1 MRRSLL
7 VSSIAVAAG
16 VLATA
21 GILVAGSAAAA
32 GHPARTGHGHTRG
45 QVLRA
50 VLAPSVRADPAIFG
64 VVPGG
69 APWQLARGQARLGKS
84 GRLMVRVHRLV
95 LTTTGANP
103 VPDLAASVYCGG
115 TVAAT
120 TTPVPFSTTGN
131 ARIRT
136 TVSLPAFC
144 AAPAVLLN
152 PATGSSPS
160 EVKTTIYIAFDGTP

>member
-7 VSSIAVAAG
+7 VSSVGVAVG

-21 GILVAGSAAAA
+21 GILVGGSAAAA
-32 GHPARTGHGHTRG
+32 SHPARDGHRG
-45 QVLRA
+45 THGGVLRA
-50 VLAPSVRADPAIFG
+50 VIAPSVPSDPAIFG
-64 VVPGG
+64 VAPGG
-69 APWQLARGQARLGKS
+69 APWQIDHGHVRLGKS
-84 GRLMVRVHRLV
+84 GRLAIDVDGLV

-120 TTPVPFSTTGN
+120 TMPVPFSTKGN

-144 AAPAVLLN
+144 PAPAVLLN
-152 PATGSSPS
+152 PATGSSS
-160 EVKTTIYIAFDGTP
+160 SDIKTVYIAFDGTP

>member
-7 VSSIAVAAG
+7 VSSIGVAAG
-16 VLATA
+16 VLATT
-21 GILVAGSAAAA
+21 GILVAGSAGAAS
-32 GHPARTGHGHTRG
+32 HPARTGHQHTRG

-50 VLAPSVRADPAIFG
+50 VLAPSLPADPAIFG

-69 APWQLARGQARLGKS
+69 APWELGHGRARLGKS
-84 GRLMVRVHRLV
+84 GRLMVSVHGLV
-95 LTTTGANP
+95 LTTTAANP

-136 TVSLPAFC
+136 RVSLPGFC
-144 AAPAVLLN
+144 PAPAVLLN

-160 EVKTTIYIAFDGTP
+160 EVKTAIYIAFDGTP